1 MGAQDYGGAKVHIDH
16 IIEAFNGLEANKYV
30 LWFDIQIHQIHLL
43 V

>member
-1 MGAQDYGGAKVHIDH
+1 MGAQDHGGAKVHIDH
-16 IIEAFNGLEANKYV
+16 IIETFNGLDANKYV